1 MVGYYSVFEYF
12 TRLQLIFGLGGS
24 LCMLAIPIILFIP
37 LCKAGYFPGKVD
49 RHTRFESS
57 ASFDCFTLIVWI
69 SVICFGVGFW
79 WVVTKV
85 VLAVMV

>member
-1 MVGYYSVFEYF
+1 MS
-12 TRLQLIFGLGGS
+12 S
-24 LCMLAIPIILFIP
+24 MLAIPIILLMPFFIS

-57 ASFDCFTLIVWI
+57 ASFDWFTLIVWI
-69 SVICFGVGFW
+69 GVICFGVGFW